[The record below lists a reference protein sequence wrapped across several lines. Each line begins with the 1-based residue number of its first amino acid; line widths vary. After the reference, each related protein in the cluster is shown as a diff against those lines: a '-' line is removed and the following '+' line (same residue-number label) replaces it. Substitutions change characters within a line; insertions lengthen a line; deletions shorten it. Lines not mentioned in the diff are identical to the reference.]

1 MKHTNEF
8 SGEDYKKIFLDDAK
22 KNEKALAYA
31 LDIRKFEIDLY
42 WKRAS
47 YFWAFIAATFAGFI
61 TLQASSSVNKT
72 DLSIIL
78 CCLGVI
84 FSTGWLCVN
93 RGSKHW
99 QENWENHVDMLED
112 SSIGPLYKVVL
123 TRPMPKGFQEH
134 CEHLLTGPTSFSVSK
149 INQLIS
155 LFVTILWVVLLF
167 KSLPDIRFSSPFN
180 PFYFT
185 LVCIT
190 GLFCLLF
197 FWRGKTYG
205 KDYVHIAKIR
215 SAKIKLKI
223 TQDD

>member
-1 MKHTNEF
+1 MKDTNEF
-8 SGEDYKKIFLDDAK
+8 AGEDYKQVFLDDAK
-22 KNEKALAYA
+22 KNERALTYA
-31 LDIRKFEIDLY
+31 LDIRKFEIELY

-47 YFWAFIAATFAGFI
+47 YFWTFIAATFAGYI

-72 DLSIIL
+72 DLSVIL

-112 SSIGPLYKVVL
+112 AIIGPLYKVVL
-123 TRPMPKGFQEH
+123 TRPKPEGFQEH

-155 LFVTILWVVLLF
+155 LFVTILWFSLLF
-167 KSLPDIRFSSPFN
+167 KSLPNISFSSTFN

-185 LVCIT
+185 LVFMTGICI
-190 GLFCLLF
+190 FLF
-197 FWRGKTYG
+197 FRKGRTYG
-205 KDYVHIAKIR
+205 RDYVHIAKIR
-215 SAKIKLKI
+215 SANIKLKI
-223 TQDD
+223 IQDD

>member
-1 MKHTNEF
+1 MKPINDF
-8 SGEDYKKIFLDDAK
+8 SGKDYKENFLDDPK

-47 YFWAFIAATFAGFI
+47 YFWTFIAATFAGFI
-61 TLQASSSVNKT
+61 TLQASSSLNKT
-72 DLSIIL
+72 DLSVIL

-84 FSTGWLCVN
+84 FSSGWLCVN

-112 SSIGPLYKVVL
+112 STIGPLYKVVL
-123 TRPMPKGFQEH
+123 TRPLPKGFKEH
-134 CEHLLTGPTSFSVSK
+134 YEHMLTGPTSFSVSK

-155 LFVTILWVVLLF
+155 LFVTILWVALLF
-167 KSLPDIRFSSPFN
+167 KSLPDIRLSSPFN
-180 PFYFT
+180 PFYCT
-185 LVCIT
+185 LVTIT
-190 GLFCLLF
+190 AVFCLLF
-197 FWRGKTYG
+197 FLKGKTYG

-215 SAKIKLKI
+215 SAIIKM